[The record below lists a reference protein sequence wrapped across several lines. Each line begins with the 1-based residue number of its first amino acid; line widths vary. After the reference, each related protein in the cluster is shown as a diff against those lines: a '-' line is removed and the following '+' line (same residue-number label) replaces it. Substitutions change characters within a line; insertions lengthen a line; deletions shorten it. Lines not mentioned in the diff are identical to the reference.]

1 MSPLQNLVTDLLVT
15 LAYGV
20 VGVVLMGIGYG
31 LVDVATPG
39 KLHELIWTERN
50 RNAAL
55 LLSSNLLG
63 VGTIVVAAI
72 VASEDDFVLGLV
84 GAAAY
89 GIVGL
94 VIMAAAFLLL
104 DAVTPGRLG
113 ELLVDPEPHP
123 AVWVSAVVHLATGA
137 IIAAAIS

>member
-1 MSPLQNLVTDLLVT
+1 MQNLVTDLLVT

-20 VGVVLMGIGYG
+20 VGVVLMAVGYV

-39 KLHELIWTERN
+39 KLHEQIWIERN

-55 LLSSNLLG
+55 LLASNLAG

-72 VASEDDFVLGLV
+72 AASEDDFLLGLV

-94 VIMAAAFLLL
+94 VIMALAFVLL
-104 DAVTPGRLG
+104 DALTPGKLG
-113 ELLVDPEPHP
+113 ELLVDPQPHP

-137 IIAAAIS
+137 VIAAAIS

>member
-1 MSPLQNLVTDLLVT
+1 MQHLVTDLLVT
-15 LAYGV
+15 LAYGA
-20 VGVVLMGIGYG
+20 VGVVLMAIGYV
-31 LVDVATPG
+31 LVDLATPG

-72 VASEDDFVLGLV
+72 VASDDDFTLGLI

-89 GIVGL
+89 GILGL
-94 VIMAAAFLLL
+94 VIMAAAFVLL
-104 DAVTPGRLG
+104 DVATPGKLG

-123 AVWVSAVVHLATGA
+123 AVWVSATVHLATGA
-137 IIAAAIS
+137 IIAAAII

>member
-1 MSPLQNLVTDLLVT
+1 MQHLVTDLLIT
-15 LAYGV
+15 LAYGA
-20 VGVVLMGIGYG
+20 VGVVLMAIGYV
-31 LVDVATPG
+31 LVDLATPG

-72 VASEDDFVLGLV
+72 VASDDDFTLGLV

-89 GIVGL
+89 GILGL
-94 VIMAAAFLLL
+94 VIMAAAFVLL
-104 DAVTPGRLG
+104 DVATPGKLG
-113 ELLVDPEPHP
+113 ELLVDPEQHP
-123 AVWVSAVVHLATGA
+123 AVWVSATVHLATGA
-137 IIAAAIS
+137 IIAAAII

>member
-1 MSPLQNLVTDLLVT
+1 MQNLVNDLLVT
-15 LAYGV
+15 LAYGA
-20 VGVVLMGIGYG
+20 VGVVLMAFGYV

-39 KLHELIWTERN
+39 KLHELIWAQRN

-55 LLSSNLLG
+55 LLSSNLVG

-72 VASEDDFVLGLV
+72 VASDNDFRLGLI

-89 GIVGL
+89 GVLGL
-94 VIMAAAFLLL
+94 VIMAAAFMLL
-104 DAVTPGRLG
+104 DVATPGKLG

-123 AVWVSAVVHLATGA
+123 AVWVSATVHVATGA
-137 IIAAAIS
+137 IIAAAII

>member
-1 MSPLQNLVTDLLVT
+1 MQTLVTDLLVT

-20 VGVVLMGIGYG
+20 VGVLLMAIGYV

-39 KLHELIWTERN
+39 RLNELIWTQRN

-55 LLSSNLLG
+55 LLASNLAG
-63 VGTIVVAAI
+63 VGIIVVAAI
-72 VASEDDFVLGLV
+72 VASDDNFRLGIT

-89 GIVGL
+89 GILGL
-94 VIMAAAFLLL
+94 VIMAAAFVVL
-104 DAVTPGRLG
+104 DVATPGRLG
-113 ELLVDPEPHP
+113 EILVDPEPHP
-123 AVWVSAVVHLATGA
+123 AVWVSAVIHLATGA

>member
-1 MSPLQNLVTDLLVT
+1 MQHLVTDLLIT

-20 VGVVLMGIGYG
+20 VGVVLMAIGYV
-31 LVDVATPG
+31 LVDLATPG

-72 VASEDDFVLGLV
+72 VASDDDFTLGLI

-89 GIVGL
+89 GILGL
-94 VIMAAAFLLL
+94 VIMAAAFVLL
-104 DAVTPGRLG
+104 DVATPGKLG

-123 AVWVSAVVHLATGA
+123 AVWVSATVHLATGA
-137 IIAAAIS
+137 IIAAAII

>member
-1 MSPLQNLVTDLLVT
+1 MQNLVTDLLVT
-15 LAYGV
+15 LAYGA
-20 VGVVLMGIGYG
+20 VGVVLMAIGYV

-72 VASEDDFVLGLV
+72 VASADDFTLGLI
-84 GAAAY
+84 GAGAY
-89 GIVGL
+89 GILGL
-94 VIMAAAFLLL
+94 VIMAAAFVLL
-104 DAVTPGRLG
+104 DVATPGKLG

-123 AVWVSAVVHLATGA
+123 AVWVSATVHLATGA
-137 IIAAAIS
+137 IIAAAII

>member
-1 MSPLQNLVTDLLVT
+1 MQNLVTDLLVT

-20 VGVVLMGIGYG
+20 VGVVLMAVGYV

-39 KLHELIWTERN
+39 KLHEQIWIERN

-55 LLSSNLLG
+55 LLASNLAG

-72 VASEDDFVLGLV
+72 AASEDDFLLGLV

-94 VIMAAAFLLL
+94 VIMALAFVLL
-104 DAVTPGRLG
+104 DALTPGKLG
-113 ELLVDPEPHP
+113 ELLVDPQPHP

>member
-1 MSPLQNLVTDLLVT
+1 MQNLVTDLLAT
-15 LAYGV
+15 LAFGV
-20 VGVVLMGIGYG
+20 VGVVLMGVGYG
-31 LVDVATPG
+31 LVDLTTPG

-55 LLSSNLLG
+55 LLASNLLG

-72 VASEDDFVLGLV
+72 VASDDDLALGLV

-137 IIAAAIS
+137 IIAAAIL

>member
-1 MSPLQNLVTDLLVT
+1 MQTLVTDLLVT

-20 VGVVLMGIGYG
+20 VGVVLMAVGYV

-39 KLHELIWTERN
+39 KLHELIWVNRN

-55 LLSSNLLG
+55 LLASNLAG

-72 VASEDDFVLGLV
+72 VASADDFVLGLV

-89 GIVGL
+89 GILGL

-104 DAVTPGRLG
+104 DMATPGRLG
-113 ELLVDPEPHP
+113 EILVDPEPHP

>member
-1 MSPLQNLVTDLLVT
+1 MQTLVTDLLVT

-20 VGVVLMGIGYG
+20 VGVALMAVGYV

-39 KLHELIWTERN
+39 KLHELIWAERN

-55 LLSSNLLG
+55 LLASNLAG
-63 VGTIVVAAI
+63 VGIIVVAAI
-72 VASEDDFVLGLV
+72 AASADDFALGLV

-89 GIVGL
+89 GILGL
-94 VIMAAAFLLL
+94 VIMAASFLLL
-104 DAVTPGRLG
+104 DMATPGKLG
-113 ELLVDPEPHP
+113 EILVDPEPHP

>member
-1 MSPLQNLVTDLLVT
+1 MQTLVTDLLVT

-20 VGVVLMGIGYG
+20 VGVALMAVGYV

-39 KLHELIWTERN
+39 KLHELIWVARN

-55 LLSSNLLG
+55 LLASNLAG

-72 VASEDDFVLGLV
+72 AASADDFVLGLV

-89 GIVGL
+89 GILGL

-104 DAVTPGRLG
+104 DMATPGRLG
-113 ELLVDPEPHP
+113 EILVDPEPHP

>member
-1 MSPLQNLVTDLLVT
+1 MQTLVTDLLVT

-20 VGVVLMGIGYG
+20 VGVLLMGIGYA
-31 LVDVATPG
+31 LVDVTTPG
-39 KLHELIWTERN
+39 RLHELIWTERN

-55 LLSSNLLG
+55 LLASNLAG

-72 VASEDDFVLGLV
+72 VASEDDFVRGIV

-89 GIVGL
+89 GILGL
-94 VIMAAAFLLL
+94 VVMAGAFLLL

>member
-1 MSPLQNLVTDLLVT
+1 MQNLVTDLLAT

-20 VGVVLMGIGYG
+20 VGVLLMGIGYV

-39 KLHELIWTERN
+39 RLNQLIWNERN
-50 RNAAL
+50 RNAAVL
-55 LLSSNLLG
+55 LASNLVG

-72 VASEDDFVLGLV
+72 VASDHNFTLGLIGAGAYGVLGL
-84 GAAAY
+84 
-89 GIVGL
+89 L
-94 VIMAAAFLLL
+94 IMAGAFVLL

-113 ELLVDPEPHP
+113 EILVDPEPHP
-123 AVWVSAVVHLATGA
+123 AVWVSATVHVAAGA

>member
-1 MSPLQNLVTDLLVT
+1 MQTLVTDLLVT

-20 VGVVLMGIGYG
+20 VGVALMAVGYV

-39 KLHELIWTERN
+39 KLHELIWVARN

-55 LLSSNLLG
+55 LLASNLAG

-72 VASEDDFVLGLV
+72 AASADDFVLGLV

-89 GIVGL
+89 GILGL

-104 DAVTPGRLG
+104 DMATPGKLG
-113 ELLVDPEPHP
+113 EILVDPEPHP